1 MPTPPQKTGHRE
13 LMTAERRGDT
23 QRLLEALRDP
33 EKRWWAARSVGNLGL
48 REAVPHLMR
57 LLDASDPD
65 IRCVAIQSLA
75 KLRAEEAA
83 DRLMAIAVEDE
94 MDWVRSWAIDAVANL
109 GAAGQLG
116 ERDIVPLLSDYLH
129 DPSWKVRASAAH
141 GLGVLG
147 DPRALDPL
155 LQARRRERGIKNRY
169 LTRRAYKT
177 AIRAVRQREPLSA
190 PPVSTERGGPTAG
203 STLHADDQR
212 TSRKWP

>member
-1 MPTPPQKTGHRE
+1 MHANPSDEDRYRE
-13 LMTAERRGDT
+13 LVAAERRGDT

-109 GAAGQLG
+109 GAAGQLA
-116 ERDIVPLLSDYLH
+116 ERDIVSLLSDYLH

-147 DPRALDPL
+147 DPRALEPL
-155 LQARRRERGIKNRY
+155 FQAWGRERGIKNRY

-177 AIRAVRQREPLSA
+177 AIRGVRQREPLRA
-190 PPVSTERGGPTAG
+190 PPASTNREGPTVG
-203 STLHADDQR
+203 STHHADDHPS
-212 TSRKWP
+212 SR